1 MHVVAPRLVGM
12 LASHGGCARS
22 LWRSSGWFIDAAEH
36 DLPIISESHKGKRE
50 FPQYIAYETISLL
63 KREG

>member
-1 MHVVAPRLVGM
+1 MVVERGRY
-12 LASHGGCARS
+12 G
-22 LWRSSGWFIDAAEH
+22 SSEWFIDAAEY

-50 FPQYIAYETISLL
+50 FPQYKAYESISLL